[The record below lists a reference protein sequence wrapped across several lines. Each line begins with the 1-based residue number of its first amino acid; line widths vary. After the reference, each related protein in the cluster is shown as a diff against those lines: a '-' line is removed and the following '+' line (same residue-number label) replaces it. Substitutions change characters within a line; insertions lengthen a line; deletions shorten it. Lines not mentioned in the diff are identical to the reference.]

1 MASVKNIFIPDRYVN
16 QIVPT
21 NGFTTLLTFFTSAS
35 MAFLIVFSVAMSF
48 AADRLARSWSDSLA
62 NSATLRVSAPT
73 ADLDSQTDA
82 ALHVLSKTKGIASFR
97 LLKAEEQQALLEPW
111 FGPKLPINNLPM
123 PRLISIE
130 EDENGYD
137 RVGLRLRL
145 AAEVPSAVL
154 DDHTRWREPLIKAA
168 YRIWFLGWLSIG
180 LVFFIVIAMMTLVTR
195 AALSSNRKVIE
206 VLRLVGATDQYIAA
220 AFVRKFAF
228 RAFFGSMLGAFIA
241 SMTLF
246 LLPSEAD
253 QNAILTGIRLEGL
266 EWSWLIVVPLSFFVL
281 TFLTARISSLSILK
295 SLT

>member
-1 MASVKNIFIPDRYVN
+1 MVSLKNILLPDRYVN
-16 QIVPT
+16 QIVPA

-111 FGPKLPINNLPM
+111 FGPKVPINNLPM

-180 LVFFIVIAMMTLVTR
+180 LVFFIVIATVSYTHLTLPT
-195 AALSSNRKVIE
+195 
-206 VLRLVGATDQYIAA
+206 T
-220 AFVRKFAF
+220 
-228 RAFFGSMLGAFIA
+228 
-241 SMTLF
+241 
-246 LLPSEAD
+246 
-253 QNAILTGIRLEGL
+253 
-266 EWSWLIVVPLSFFVL
+266 
-281 TFLTARISSLSILK
+281 
-295 SLT
+295 